1 MAPKTESP
9 GLFDPIAY
17 WTDLG
22 LRGLEMT
29 LSSAQSIGEGVERLT
44 RAGASAAASE
54 QVESPAAGA
63 AHPAGSA
70 FELAAQLQRTTFEL
84 MERVWQQWMS
94 AFGTLSSLG
103 VRGATEDI
111 AWPSPWMS
119 VMPDSFQPSG
129 RRRNTAGRGKERA
142 RLDMDHALANAEP
155 GRRARAGHTR
165 SKSARPR
172 SR

>member
-1 MAPKTESP
+1 MTSKTDSP

-54 QVESPAAGA
+54 QVESPAASA
-63 AHPAGSA
+63 AHPAVSA
-70 FELAAQLQRTTFEL
+70 FELATQLQRTTFDL

-94 AFGTLSSLG
+94 AFGTLTALG
-103 VRGATEDI
+103 VRGASEDA

-119 VMPDSFQPSG
+119 VMPDGFRPGS
-129 RRRNTAGRGKERA
+129 RRRHSAGRGRERA
-142 RLDMDHALANAEP
+142 RLEMDHALAKDESS
-155 GRRARAGHTR
+155 RRARASHTR
-165 SKSARPR
+165 SKSPRPR

>member
-1 MAPKTESP
+1 MASKTDSP

-29 LSSAQSIGEGVERLT
+29 LSSAQSIGEGVERLA

-54 QVESPAAGA
+54 QVESPAASA
-63 AHPAGSA
+63 VHPAGSA
-70 FELAAQLQRTTFEL
+70 FELAAQLQRSTFDL

-94 AFGTLSSLG
+94 AFGTLTSLG
-103 VRGATEDI
+103 VRGSAEDI
-111 AWPSPWMS
+111 AWRNPWMS
-119 VMPDSFQPSG
+119 VMSDGFQPAG
-129 RRRNTAGRGKERA
+129 RRRHTAGRGTERA
-142 RLDMDHALANAEP
+142 RLETDHALAKDES

-165 SKSARPR
+165 SRPPRQR